1 MTYISNAVP
10 TGDGTSN
17 LVPLGEAAKAGHLT
31 MGAIGKSDVLTTVTI
46 NNQGLVDVI
55 QAAVTGLDAKQPYFL
70 ATSTQAD
77 GSGVLTPI
85 AKFMSNPAGAAI
97 VDAVGALRSALDGRA
112 SSGRSYRV
120 VASDQDGKPGQTL
133 QVSR

>member
-1 MTYISNAVP
+1 
-10 TGDGTSN
+10 
-17 LVPLGEAAKAGHLT
+17 
-31 MGAIGKSDVLTTVTI
+31 MGAIGKSDMPTTVTI
-46 NNQGLVDVI
+46 NNRGLVGVI

-70 ATSTQAD
+70 ATSPQAD

-112 SSGRSYRV
+112 SSGRSYLV
-120 VASDQDGKPGQTL
+120 VASDQDGKPGQAL